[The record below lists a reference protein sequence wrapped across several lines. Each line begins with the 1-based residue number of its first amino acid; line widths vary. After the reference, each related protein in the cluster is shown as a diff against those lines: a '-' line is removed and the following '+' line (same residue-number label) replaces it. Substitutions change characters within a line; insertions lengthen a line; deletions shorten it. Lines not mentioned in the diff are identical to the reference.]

1 MDLEAVRTF
10 VAVADTGQFS
20 EAAASL
26 SITQQAASK
35 RVAGLEKDLGV
46 RLFARTARG
55 ARLTVDGQ
63 AFLPRARDLLQAAE
77 RAYAAVRPGRRGL
90 RVDVVG
96 RGLARPAC
104 CAASTAPTRTPSS
117 TW

>member
-1 MDLEAVRTF
+1 MRTF

-26 SITQQAASK
+26 SITQQAVSK

-55 ARLTVDGQ
+55 
-63 AFLPRARDLLQAAE
+63 
-77 RAYAAVRPGRRGL
+77 GL
-90 RVDVVG
+90 RRVPIRDPVPVYPHALIW
-96 RGLARPAC
+96 RPDNPHPALATLRAHLRTIKPIVPN
-104 CAASTAPTRTPSS
+104 ASTWTPA
-117 TW
+117 WA